1 MSAVVDLE
9 PQTNLPPMKRGGPS
23 WNVALL
29 FPPQGEWTEQD
40 YLALEGT
47 SGNRLLELVDGCL
60 EVLPMPDVFHQR
72 IVRYLYRRLDNHVR
86 HGKLGEAFFA
96 PLPMKLRE
104 RRLREP
110 DIVFLRPG
118 RIVDPWNPP
127 QGAELVMEVVS
138 PGEENRERD
147 LQTKRVEYARAGI
160 SEYWIVD
167 QPLTTITIL
176 VLDGQTFR
184 EHMVGKP
191 RSEVESAVLA
201 GFRVGVD
208 DTFAAGNAE
217 D

>member
-1 MSAVVDLE
+1 
-9 PQTNLPPMKRGGPS
+9 
-23 WNVALL
+23 
-29 FPPQGEWTEQD
+29 
-40 YLALEGT
+40 
-47 SGNRLLELVDGCL
+47 
-60 EVLPMPDVFHQR
+60 
-72 IVRYLYRRLDNHVR
+72 
-86 HGKLGEAFFA
+86 
-96 PLPMKLRE
+96 
-104 RRLREP
+104 
-110 DIVFLRPG
+110 
-118 RIVDPWNPP
+118 
-127 QGAELVMEVVS
+127 
-138 PGEENRERD
+138 
-147 LQTKRVEYARAGI
+147 VEYARAGI